1 MAQDATNV
9 AAAAP
14 LATSGVL
21 YAPTGTTIP
30 VSSDATLD
38 VAFKGLGYVA
48 DNGVESSGDA
58 ASITDIKAWG
68 GDIVASLTE
77 TKAIKRFTFSL
88 IEVFSQ
94 TANEFIYGTGNV
106 TLTAAGGGNGTR
118 LAIEDTATD
127 PVACVLVFDMKHG
140 DKRVRLVVPNAQV
153 TILSERAYVDND
165 VMGWECQATAVADEN
180 GVYVY
185 RYLENDDAV
194 A

>member
-14 LATSGVL
+14 LASSGVL
-21 YAPTGTTIP
+21 YAPVGTTLP
-30 VSSDATLD
+30 TTSDEAL
-38 VAFKGLGYVA
+38 AAGFKGLGYVA

-58 ASITDIKAWG
+58 PSITDIKAWG

-94 TANEFIYGTGNV
+94 TANEFIYGAANV
-106 TLTAAGGGNGTR
+106 TKTAAGSGQGTR
-118 LAIEDTATD
+118 LSIEDTATD
-127 PVACVLVFDMKHG
+127 PVACRLVFDMRHG
-140 DKRVRLVVPNAQV
+140 DKRVRLVVPNAKV
-153 TILSERAYVDND
+153 TVLSERPFVDND
-165 VMGWECQATAVADEN
+165 LMGWECQATALADEN

-185 RYLENDDAV
+185 RYLENDDV
-194 A
+194 AA